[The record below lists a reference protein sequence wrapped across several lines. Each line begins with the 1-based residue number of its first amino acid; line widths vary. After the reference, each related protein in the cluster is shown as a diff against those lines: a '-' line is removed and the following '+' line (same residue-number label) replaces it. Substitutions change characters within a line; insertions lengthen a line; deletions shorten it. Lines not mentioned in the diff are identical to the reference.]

1 MRQLLKNSWGLLF
14 FLLSVFVGDHSAPRT
29 DVAMTGNATIDSAE
43 IQAVVDK
50 MVFESLIWASL
61 GDAPHPN
68 RPIVYFDQNGNV
80 HSLNT
85 LPDLKKSF
93 NGAYA
98 VIALD
103 SIPKHILELPMLKE
117 AEQVNNV
124 MVKRN

>member
-1 MRQLLKNSWGLLF
+1 MRQLLRNSWGLLF

-29 DVAMTGNATIDSAE
+29 DTAIAQNTIVDSAQVKA
-43 IQAVVDK
+43 IIDQ
-50 MVFESLIWASL
+50 MIFESLMWANV

-68 RPIVYFDQNGNV
+68 RPIIYFDQEGNV
-80 HSLNT
+80 RSLNT

-98 VIALD
+98 VVALD
-103 SIPKHILELPMLKE
+103 SIPKHIFDLPALKE